1 MEGIIRMDLASIHC
15 IHIHCI
21 MSFASMTASGV
32 ISEPTKNCRTIR
44 GTETEVMNFNL
55 YVKPK
60 NKNNGYGPDE
70 NMCFQISIWNKPQ
83 IDTYYGN
90 IKKGQEVTLQG
101 NFEVNQFTT
110 KQGEIVRQN
119 RIDFASIIGVG
130 TSTEQREVIREF
142 SKTKK
147 DKLPKAM
154 KV

>member
-1 MEGIIRMDLASIHC
+1 
-15 IHIHCI
+15 
-21 MSFASMTASGV
+21 MTASGV
-32 ISEPTKNCRTIR
+32 ISEPIKNCRTIR
-44 GTETEVMNFNL
+44 GQEQEVMNFNL

-60 NKNNGYGPDE
+60 NKNNGYEPDE

-83 IDTYYGN
+83 IDRYYGN
-90 IKKGQEVTLQG
+90 ITKGQEITLQG

-130 TSTEQREVIREF
+130 TSTEQREMIREF
-142 SKTKK
+142 SKTKQE
-147 DKLPKAM
+147 KLPKSM

>member
-1 MEGIIRMDLASIHC
+1 
-15 IHIHCI
+15 

-32 ISEPTKNCRTIR
+32 ISEPIKNCRTIR
-44 GTETEVMNFNL
+44 GQEQEVMNFNL

-60 NKNNGYGPDE
+60 NKNNGYEPDE

-83 IDTYYGN
+83 IDRYYGN
-90 IKKGQEVTLQG
+90 ISKGQEITLQG

-119 RIDFASIIGVG
+119 RIDFAQIIGIG

-142 SKTKK
+142 GKTKK
-147 DKLPKAM
+147 EKLPKSM